1 MASSFKILLL
11 FFCDMCLALDLSVQ
25 IVAPERA
32 TENNLRS
39 AISRG
44 SSAVNGGRYNP
55 LRSEG
60 LFVEA
65 DIFFIHNEFPT
76 PQEITEFYCSEVFQ
90 KNASAVM
97 SINYNQLTSRA
108 TDYIEKTA
116 LSLGMPV
123 ISWDPVSS
131 GALQSDQERL
141 VLQLAP
147 TIYHECE
154 AMILLMERY
163 NWTEFSIVT
172 MRDMGEDFIQCMEL
186 MVNLTSIQQGYTTK
200 PRFTNIATIVL
211 EELETEYG
219 FLTDSQTEYVKTEL
233 QKLVKARSRIILF
246 HAKHFDTRNIIEVAI
261 DLNLIGPKFAWILT
275 SSSIGEVDLS
285 RSGTSLPQGLLA
297 VSQNRSVEKVEEA
310 IETAVKIYGESLKT
324 LLRSGMNSSEFYP
337 DFSCNG
343 DGDFLKW
350 IDGKTLYSAMKNIEL
365 KSSSSPRS
373 RGSSSSRT
381 RFSSSS
387 RGRVSTPDTSVPIK
401 FTENGVIQHVELN
414 LLNVRPSPESRIR
427 GAKQWDKVGRLYPK
441 VEGTQVSL
449 TLDIDEIIWPGKLP
463 TPPRGKPEKR
473 AFKIATKEEEP
484 FMIFI
489 PPALDGKCGHH
500 QVPCLVNAGTAKSNT
515 SYPNGTV
522 SYCCTGMCVE
532 ILETLAEQLNFEYT
546 LYEVPDGE
554 WGIKDPV
561 TKEWN
566 GLIKELLDEKADM
579 VVTNFIIDEMR
590 LGIIDFST
598 PYLESGVTIMVSIRK
613 GAISPYAFLEPYDFY
628 SWILI
633 LIFSVHA
640 TGASIFIFEW
650 LSPSGL
656 DQGKTSTVEHKF
668 SLFRS
673 FWLIWAMLFG
683 AAVSI
688 DVPRGVSSRFLA
700 NVWALFALVFL
711 ASYTAN
717 LAAFM
722 ITIDEYYDLSGIEDW
737 RLLKP
742 TTLTPHFKF
751 ATINSTSTDS
761 NLKTTYPKMHKYMS
775 KYSQVDVKT
784 AKQNLKNNSIHA
796 FIYDANVLE
805 YTAGRDE
812 ECSLLTVGRWY
823 AMSGY
828 GVGFRRGSI
837 LKDEV
842 DAAILNMQFTGD
854 IERLEKFWL
863 SGACHAKKEKK
874 DKRSNKIGILNF
886 ISAFILL
893 ATGVLLSVILIVLEH
908 LYFKSG
914 RKCLKKY
921 DKCGCCALV
930 SLSMGKSLTFEQSVF
945 EAIDIQRKHKCK
957 DPICEMNIW
966 KARHQLDIALLKIK
980 NMQKEID
987 DAETSKPSGSNIETN
1002 VDVSKL

>member
-1 MASSFKILLL
+1 MKMALLL
-11 FFCDMCLALDLSVQ
+11 KLMLIYLCDVSLGLDLSVE
-25 IVAPERA
+25 IVAPERQSFR
-32 TENNLRS
+32 NLRT

-44 SSAVNGGRYNP
+44 ISVANGGRFNP

-60 LFVEA
+60 LYVES
-65 DIFFIHNEFPT
+65 DIYYIDKEVPS
-76 PQEITEFYCSEVFQ
+76 PSEITDFYCNEVFM
-90 KNASAVM
+90 KNASVVM
-97 SINYNQLTSRA
+97 SINYNKLTSTA
-108 TDYIEKTA
+108 MDYIVRVA
-116 LSLGMPV
+116 HGLGIPV
-123 ISWDPVSS
+123 ISWDPFSTTS
-131 GALQSDQERL
+131 MQSNGDS
-141 VLQLAP
+141 LQLHLAP
-147 TIYHECE
+147 SIYHECK
-154 AMILLMERY
+154 AIILLMERY

-172 MRDMGEDFIQCMEL
+172 TADIGDDFIHCMRL
-186 MVNLTSIQQGYTTK
+186 MVNRTSIRQGYLTI
-200 PRFTNIATIVL
+200 PRFTNIATVVL
-211 EELETEYG
+211 DGIEAEY
-219 FLTDSQTEYVKTEL
+219 FLTEIQTAYIKEQL
-233 QKLVKARSRIILF
+233 LKLVKARSRIILL
-246 HAKHFDTRNIIEVAI
+246 HAKSSDAQNIIDIADKE
-261 DLNLIGPKFAWILT
+261 LNLVGSTFAWILT
-275 SSSIGEVDLS
+275 SSSIGDVDVTPV
-285 RSGTSLPQGLLA
+285 TSFPEGLLA
-297 VSQNRSVEKVEEA
+297 VSQNRSEEKVEEA
-310 IETAVKIYGESLKT
+310 IETALKIYSETLKT
-324 LLRSGMNSSEFYP
+324 LLMSGMSSHQFYP
-337 DFSCNG
+337 NYSCYDGSSFSR
-343 DGDFLKW
+343 W
-350 IDGKTLYSAMKNIEL
+350 IDGKMLYSAMKNIKL
-365 KSSSSPRS
+365 DSSSTSRPRS
-373 RGSSSSRT
+373 R
-381 RFSSSS
+381 FSA
-387 RGRVSTPDTSVPIK
+387 PDNSVPVT
-401 FTENGVIQHVELN
+401 FTEDGVVEHVELN
-414 LLNVRPSPESRIR
+414 LLNVREAQSKRLTSRR
-427 GAKQWDKVGRLYPK
+427 FRLKQWDKVGHIHPK
-441 VEGTQVSL
+441 VEGTEINLS
-449 TLDIDEIIWPGKLP
+449 LDIDEIVWPGRLP
-463 TPPRGKPEKR
+463 TPPKGRPEKR
-473 AFKIATKEEEP
+473 FFHIATKQEEP
-484 FMIFI
+484 FMIFL
-489 PPALDGKCGHH
+489 PPEQDGACGHH
-500 QVPCLVNAGTAKSNT
+500 QIPCLVNAKTAERNAT
-515 SYPNGTV
+515 FVNGTV

-532 ILETLAEQLNFEYT
+532 ILLTLAERLNFEFV
-546 LYEVPDGE
+546 LYEVPDGQ
-554 WGIKDPV
+554 WGIRDPV

-566 GLIKELLDEKADM
+566 GLIKELLDETADM
-579 VVTNFIIDEMR
+579 VVASFIIDEMR
-590 LGIIDFST
+590 LGVIDFST

-737 RLLKP
+737 RLLHP
-742 TTLTPHFKF
+742 TKLTPHFKF
-751 ATINSTSTDS
+751 ATINSTSTET

-775 KYSQVDVKT
+775 KYSQTDVT
-784 AKQNLKNNSIHA
+784 SAKLNLKNHTIHA

-828 GVGFRRGSI
+828 GVGFRRGST
-837 LKDEV
+837 LREEV
-842 DAAILNMQFTGD
+842 DKIILDMQDSGD
-854 IERLEKFWL
+854 IERLEAFWL
-863 SGACHAKKEKK
+863 SGACHAKKDKK

-893 ATGVLLSVILIVLEH
+893 AAGVLLSVILIVLEH

-921 DKCGCCALV
+921 DKCGCCALI

-966 KARHQLDIALLKIK
+966 KARHQLDMALLKMK
-980 NMQKEID
+980 NLQKEID
-987 DAETSKPSGSNIETN
+987 DVRVSAPSGS
-1002 VDVSKL
+1002 DVNKQAAVVSSAQ